1 MSQYRQET
9 VLSADGYRLSVRIY
23 EADQPRAVIRVIHG
37 MEEYQ
42 NRYEPFA
49 LWMRDQGYTLVTAD
63 LRGHGPDA
71 PLLSHIADR
80 DGDRLLLQDEEVL
93 LEKARSVCPGK
104 PVFLLGHSMGTI
116 IARRLLQTRSQD
128 FAGVILSGYPNP
140 QKAAAMGV
148 RIASLLSALE
158 GPRAP
163 SPAAGRHGA
172 GRLLPGS
179 EGRAVPAGLA
189 VLPGGKL
196 AGLCRGPALRRS
208 LHHRQLSDP
217 FLPPSGYR
225 PASAGAA
232 SGSASAHA
240 ADFRRGEDPCT
251 GGEAGRA
258 ESLRVLKESG
268 FDRLRVETLPRM
280 RHEILNEADRERV
293 YRSMLSFLKS
303 L

>member
-148 RIASLLSALE
+148 RIASLLSAMK
-158 GPRAP
+158 GPRAHSRLLDGMVLGGFSRAVKDAP
-163 SPAAGRHGA
+163 SP
-172 GRLLPGS
+172 
-179 EGRAVPAGLA
+179 LA
-189 VLPGGKL
+189 W
-196 AGLCRGPALRRS
+196 
-208 LHHRQLSDP
+208 LS
-217 FLPPSGYR
+217 FREENWQAY
-225 PASAGAA
+225 
-232 SGSASAHA
+232 A
-240 ADFRRGEDPCT
+240 ADPLCGAPFTIGSYQTLFCLLRDIARPQLVQHPAPHLPMLLISGAEDPCT

-293 YRSMLSFLKS
+293 YRSMLSFLES

>member
-49 LWMRDQGYTLVTAD
+49 LWMRNQGYTLVTAD

-148 RIASLLSALE
+148 RIASLLSALK
-158 GPRAP
+158 GPRAHSRLLDGMVLGGFSRAVKDAP
-163 SPAAGRHGA
+163 SPLAWLSFREENWQAYAADPRCGA
-172 GRLLPGS
+172 
-179 EGRAVPAGLA
+179 
-189 VLPGGKL
+189 
-196 AGLCRGPALRRS
+196 
-208 LHHRQLSDP
+208 P
-217 FLPPSGYR
+217 FTPF
-225 PASAGAA
+225 
-232 SGSASAHA
+232 SAS
-240 ADFRRGEDPCT
+240 FGISPGLSWCSIRPRICPCC
-251 GGEAGRA
+251 
-258 ESLRVLKESG
+258 
-268 FDRLRVETLPRM
+268 
-280 RHEILNEADRERV
+280 
-293 YRSMLSFLKS
+293 
-303 L
+303 